1 MHSVVHKMKVG
12 GADGE
17 EERERQWERQ
27 ICCA

>member
-1 MHSVVHKMKVG
+1 MYSVVHKMKVG

-17 EERERQWERQ
+17 ERERQWERQ